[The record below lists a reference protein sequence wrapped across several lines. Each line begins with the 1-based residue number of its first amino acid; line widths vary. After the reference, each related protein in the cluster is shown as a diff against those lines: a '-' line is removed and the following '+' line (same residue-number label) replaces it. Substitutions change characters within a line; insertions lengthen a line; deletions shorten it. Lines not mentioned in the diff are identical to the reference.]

1 MKNDINNIITK
12 EITGEANAAEIKV
25 LKDWLGED
33 KNNRTEYNVI
43 RLNWAQGTESILDSK
58 NRVSHKLSQKTAMD
72 SGLSIRPIQEG
83 SSLSWGYWTKVAA
96 TLILVGTLAFL
107 FYKNLDDSSSDI
119 QIAKNEII
127 TKENPVGIKRQVKL
141 PDGSDVWLNA
151 NSRISYKSLFTD
163 SSRIVTLVGEAY
175 FEIVKDG
182 TRPFQVKS
190 QGIVTTALGTTF
202 NVNAYQDN
210 QASIVSLAEGRVK
223 VKLVAN
229 GETLYLNPGY
239 AAIHQRNE
247 NGLDTHA
254 FDVEL
259 NLSWKDGV
267 LIFRD
272 AAEKLVFDK
281 LENWYGVE
289 FVFKNQSFQ
298 KWNLTTKFKN
308 ETLEEVLKV
317 IGFKMNFD
325 FKIDNKT
332 VTINYSKN

>member
-1 MKNDINNIITK
+1 M
-12 EITGEANAAEIKV
+12 A
-25 LKDWLGED
+25 L
-33 KNNRTEYNVI
+33 
-43 RLNWAQGTESILDSK
+43 
-58 NRVSHKLSQKTAMD
+58 
-72 SGLSIRPIQEG
+72 
-83 SSLSWGYWTKVAA
+83 
-96 TLILVGTLAFL
+96 L
-107 FYKNLDDSSSDI
+107 FYKNIDDSSSDI

-127 TKENPVGIKRQVKL
+127 TKENPIGIKRQVKL

-151 NSRISYKSLFTD
+151 NSHISYESQFTD
-163 SSRIVTLVGEAY
+163 SSRIVALVGEVY
-175 FEIVKDG
+175 FEVVKDG
-182 TRPFQVKS
+182 ARPFQVKS

-210 QASIVSLAEGRVK
+210 QTSIVSLAEGRVK
-223 VKLVAN
+223 VELVAN

-247 NGLDTHA
+247 NGLDTHS

-272 AAEKLVFDK
+272 AAEKLVFNK
-281 LENWYGVE
+281 LENSYGVV
-289 FVFKNQSFQ
+289 FVFKNQSPQ

-317 IGFKMNFD
+317 ISFKMNFD